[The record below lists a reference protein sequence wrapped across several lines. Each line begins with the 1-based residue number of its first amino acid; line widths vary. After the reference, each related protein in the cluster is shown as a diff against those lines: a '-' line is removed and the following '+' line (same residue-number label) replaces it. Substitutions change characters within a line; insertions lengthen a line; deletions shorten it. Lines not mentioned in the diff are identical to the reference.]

1 MTLALQVCSVIT
13 DTAAVAVVGAD
24 FVTWCCFQYA
34 SVQCVRF
41 YRAAWNA
48 DAV

>member
-1 MTLALQVCSVIT
+1 MKCEQCEEMANIVFKIT
-13 DTAAVAVVGAD
+13 H
-24 FVTWCCFQYA
+24 
-34 SVQCVRF
+34 F

>member
-1 MTLALQVCSVIT
+1 MLQASDIVADSTYIGVWLAV
-13 DTAAVAVVGAD
+13 D
-24 FVTWCCFQYA
+24 
-34 SVQCVRF
+34 F